1 MKKYKL
7 KNKTIYKHKMLKS
20 SLGILLIVALFEP
33 TIQQYSNDYCA
44 KYVARLPLTLEACI
58 DSSDIHNESSM
69 LYKIMND
76 TTFIVENFSN
86 NNCEGS
92 GIFTFTYSPNICKN
106 NPIITYNYPEVKSI
120 TPKTLTKKENR
131 NEYIVISGRNFASDQ
146 KQNKIKSI
154 KIPEKILKNIESS
167 KLFLSDLLIGFS
179 AFLFTVSFFISLV
192 Q

>member
-1 MKKYKL
+1 
-7 KNKTIYKHKMLKS
+7 MLKL

-44 KYVARLPLTLEACI
+44 KYVATLPLTLEACI
-58 DSSDIHNESSM
+58 DSSDIYNESSM
-69 LYKIMND
+69 LYKIIND
-76 TTFIVENFSN
+76 TNFIVENYSN

-120 TPKTLTKKENR
+120 IPKTPKKKENW
-131 NEYIVISGRNFASDQ
+131 NEYIVISGSNFASDQ
-146 KQNKIKSI
+146 KQNKVKSV
-154 KIPEKILKNIESS
+154 KIPKEIIKYIESS

>member
-1 MKKYKL
+1 
-7 KNKTIYKHKMLKS
+7 MLKL

-44 KYVARLPLTLEACI
+44 KYVATFPLILETCI

-76 TTFIVENFSN
+76 TNFIVENFSN

-120 TPKTLTKKENR
+120 IPKTPTKKENW
-131 NEYIVISGRNFASDQ
+131 NEYIVISGSNFASDQ
-146 KQNKIKSI
+146 RQNKVKSI
-154 KIPEKILKNIESS
+154 KIPKEIIKYIESS

>member
-1 MKKYKL
+1 
-7 KNKTIYKHKMLKS
+7 MLKL
-20 SLGILLIVALFEP
+20 SLGILFIVALFEP
-33 TIQQYSNDYCA
+33 SIQQYSDEYCA
-44 KYVARLPLTLEACI
+44 KYVATFPIKIEACI
-58 DSSDIHNESSM
+58 DNSDIHNESSF
-69 LYKIMND
+69 LYKI
-76 TTFIVENFSN
+76 IQNFSN

-106 NPIITYNYPEVKSI
+106 NPIITYNYPKI

-131 NEYIVISGRNFASDQ
+131 NEYIVISGSNFASDQ

-154 KIPEKILKNIESS
+154 KIPEKIIKNIESS

-179 AFLFTVSFFISLV
+179 AFLFTVAFFISLV